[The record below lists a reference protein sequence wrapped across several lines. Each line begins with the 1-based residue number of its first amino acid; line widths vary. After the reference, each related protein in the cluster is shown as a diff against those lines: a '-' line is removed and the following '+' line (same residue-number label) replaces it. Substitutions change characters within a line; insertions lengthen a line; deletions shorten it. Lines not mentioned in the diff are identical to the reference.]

1 MPRQHQS
8 KWARARSGPLE
19 ATTSATDPCP
29 FSVIPVISFSPA
41 IRRSLPLL
49 GNRFLTL
56 FRPLGRRSRQKNAGG
71 ADRKPGYRRSP
82 NVILRHNTRVIG
94 APAEVD
100 RINVTQGDRTPFP
113 PLYHLFLTL
122 SGLFRVRRINVLL
135 PFSHLGSELESAT
148 SPRGL
153 LLGCAARPVSPFAF
167 HAVVGPLTGPLAKQ
181 SSPSLAEGSGL
192 GLTLRLEVFVF
203 SSS

>member
-1 MPRQHQS
+1 M
-8 KWARARSGPLE
+8 WAPERSGPPE

-29 FSVIPVISFSPA
+29 FGVILVISFSPA
-41 IRRSLPLL
+41 IKRSLPLL
-49 GNRFLTL
+49 GNICLTL
-56 FRPLGRRSRQKNAGG
+56 FRPCGRRSRQKNTGG

-82 NVILRHNTRVIG
+82 IVLFRHNTGLIG

-100 RINVTQGDRTPFP
+100 
-113 PLYHLFLTL
+113 L
-122 SGLFRVRRINVLL
+122 GLN
-135 PFSHLGSELESAT
+135 ELESAT

-153 LLGCAARPVSPFAF
+153 LLGCVARPVSPFAF
-167 HAVVGPLTGPLAKQ
+167 RTVVPPLAGPLAEQ
-181 SSPSLAEGSGL
+181 SSASLAEVSGL